1 MPKAAV
7 ATEVGKPLEIMDLD
21 LADAKEGEVRIELGA
36 SGVCHSDLSV
46 TNGTLPLALPAVLG
60 HEGAGTIVQVG
71 DGVDNLKVGDHIVV
85 SWVPQCGKC
94 YTCLHDQGEICEVGS
109 VAAMSGGMLDMTPR
123 FSRDGSP
130 IFQMAASGTF
140 SQETVIPAIGAV
152 KVDNSIP
159 IDAAALIGCGVLTG
173 FGAAV
178 NTASIRKGDTVAVI
192 GCGGVGL
199 NVIQGAK
206 HAGAERI
213 IAVDMV
219 DGKLA
224 RAEKFGATSL
234 VNAKA
239 DPVAQVMELSGG
251 RGADVAFEVIGL
263 GPTIEQA
270 FAMTRRGGQAII
282 VGVPA
287 FDVTMTIAPAMDL
300 LFQEKQI
307 RGSWYGSSNVHRDVP
322 ALAKLYTE
330 GTLLLDELIS
340 QEIQLHQ
347 VNEALE
353 NMGSGEIARSVIK
366 YS

>member
-7 ATEVGKPLEIMDLD
+7 ATAVGSPLEIMDLD
-21 LADAKEGEVRIELGA
+21 LADPKEGEIRIKLGA

-60 HEGAGTIVQVG
+60 HEGAGTVVQVG
-71 DGVDNLKVGDHIVV
+71 DGVDNLKVGDRIVV

-94 YTCLHDQGEICEVGS
+94 YKCLHDQGEICEVGS

-123 FSRDGSP
+123 FTNGGNP
-130 IFQMAASGTF
+130 VFQMAAAGTF
-140 SQETVIPAIGAV
+140 SEEPVIPAIGAV
-152 KVDNSIP
+152 KLDTDIK
-159 IDAAALIGCGVLTG
+159 IDAAALIGCGLLTG

-219 DGKLA
+219 DGKLSTA
-224 RAEKFGATSL
+224 QKFGATDV
-234 VNAKA
+234 VNPSTDGDAVAK
-239 DPVAQVMELSGG
+239 VMELSGG

-263 GPTIEQA
+263 EATINQA
-270 FAMTRRGGQAII
+270 LQMTRRGGQAVI
-282 VGVPA
+282 VGVPS
-287 FDVTMTIAPAMDL
+287 FDTTLTLMPA
-300 LFQEKQI
+300 
-307 RGSWYGSSNVHRDVP
+307 
-322 ALAKLYTE
+322 
-330 GTLLLDELIS
+330 
-340 QEIQLHQ
+340 
-347 VNEALE
+347 
-353 NMGSGEIARSVIK
+353 
-366 YS
+366 